1 MGSIQGG
8 IAKVAGSN
16 NNLAIAVQNV
26 QTIVIQAREKDAFM
40 AYSEGGL
47 SDESSRIKLSQ
58 FEGTDG
64 TQSSGLV
71 LTFPHSAFSGTL
83 YFQSTSGVDTSTVV
97 VWSITCGHSRMQ
109 GGY

>member
-26 QTIVIQAREKDAFM
+26 QTMVIQAREKDAFM
-40 AYSEGGL
+40 AYSEAGL

-71 LTFPHSAFSGTL
+71 LTFPHSPFSGTL
-83 YFQSTSGVDTSTVV
+83 YFQSTSGVDVSTVV
-97 VWSITCGHSRMQ
+97 IWSMTCGHTRMQ